1 MKMTRITGSLL
12 VCATAL
18 CIFLSSCSSVPEH
31 ARYIPKDAS
40 FVIGLNTKELG
51 KKVAWNAIVGSKIL
65 DRLKEQQSKD
75 AAKQLDKAGIKTMT
89 TMYAYVMT
97 DNRST
102 GYNRITG
109 LIPLANVS
117 EWEAYVKTSFPQAV
131 IKTVKDR
138 KETHLATGL
147 YAAWNNELLIFEC
160 LHKGGSAE
168 DMASQF
174 QNNVAI
180 DSTGTP
186 VSSAKM
192 PEMVDDEQVLAAEMD
207 KAFAVTKDN
216 SIVNDKRFAT
226 LEKENHDISV
236 WVNYDRLMSQYMSA
250 GALGVNLGPLWK
262 DAAVAAGFSFDKGA
276 INGDMLYFVSP
287 EMKEAY
293 SELAKGDV
301 SKDLLDRFPAQN
313 VNLIASGKMTP
324 KGLKMLLEK
333 TGVISFVNIGL
344 MSQQLSFDDISDAFT
359 GEMAYELTDFKM
371 AAPDTAAKSLT
382 PNMNYLFAMK
392 INKRSAIDKFIRMAV
407 TNEMLKPAG
416 QDSYT
421 FGPAGG
427 FSPILSLNKEYI
439 VITKNPETAKNFL
452 EGKYKS
458 DKMPEVVKQTIYGH
472 PFGMFVDVQSIAKN
486 VTLPSDTDPNDVAM
500 AEEARKLVTDV
511 SMHGGEFKGSASE
524 SHLAVNFANKE
535 ENSLL
540 VLIDF
545 GMKMKE
551 AKEKKDLAKA
561 TQAPL
566 TAATA
571 PAPIDSVSSKTNH

>member
-12 VCATAL
+12 VFATAL

-75 AAKQLDKAGIKTMT
+75 AAKQLDKAGIKTMS

-102 GYNRITG
+102 GYNRVTG

-131 IKTVKDR
+131 IKPVKDR
-138 KETHLATGL
+138 KEAHLAKGL
-147 YAAWNNELLIFEC
+147 YAAWNNELLVFEC

-174 QNNVAI
+174 QNNVTI
-180 DSTGTP
+180 DSTGTSIP
-186 VSSAKM
+186 F
-192 PEMVDDEQVLAAEMD
+192 VDDEQVLAAEMD

-371 AAPDTAAKSLT
+371 STPDTTAKSLM

-392 INKRSAIDKFIRMAV
+392 INKRSAIDKFVRMAV
-407 TNEMLKPAG
+407 SNEILKPAG

-421 FGPAGG
+421 FGPAGE
-427 FSPILSLNKEYI
+427 FSPIVSLNKEYI
-439 VITKNPETAKNFL
+439 VITKNPEAAKNFL
-452 EGKYKS
+452 DGKFKS

-472 PFGMFVDVQSIAKN
+472 PFGMFIDVQSIAKN
-486 VTLPSDTDPNDVAM
+486 VALPANTDPNDVAM

-511 SMHGGEFKGSASE
+511 SIHGGEFKGSASQ

-561 TQAPL
+561 AQAPV
-566 TAATA
+566 AATMA
-571 PAPIDSVSSKTNH
+571 FGPNDSASSKTNH